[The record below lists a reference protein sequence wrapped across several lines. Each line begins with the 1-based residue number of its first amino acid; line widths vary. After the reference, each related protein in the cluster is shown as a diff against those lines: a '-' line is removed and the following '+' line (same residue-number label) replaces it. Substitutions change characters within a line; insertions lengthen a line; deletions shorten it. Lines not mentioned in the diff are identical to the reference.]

1 MITLKSIVVSL
12 ENLAAAHP
20 KINDFGFGP
29 QSDLSAYRIKYPYF
43 WVTPETNFFEYSPD
57 NKYQAIEFQFTL
69 RVADKVTW
77 GDNPRGEKSEE
88 SNNGLDVLSDTFQI
102 LREILNAIM
111 MNSTGDFNDLEI
123 VGSISLD
130 PLLHEDSADVNGF
143 ETTITLRT
151 KNDYKCETTI
161 VA

>member
-1 MITLKSIVVSL
+1 MITYKSIVSSL
-12 ENLAAAHP
+12 ESLALSHP
-20 KINDFGFGP
+20 KINDFGFG
-29 QSDLSAYRIKYPYF
+29 STADIAAYKIEYPLF
-43 WVTPETNFFEYSPD
+43 WVIPESNFFEYSPD

-69 RVADKVTW
+69 RVTDKVTW
-77 GDNPRGEKSEE
+77 GDNPEEEKAEQ

-102 LREILNAIM
+102 LREILNTIM
-111 MNSTGDFNDLEI
+111 MNSNGGFNEVEI
-123 VGSISLD
+123 VGQISLE
-130 PLLHEDSADVNGF
+130 PLLHEDTADVNGF